1 MKDEKTN
8 IADNLKTPDNNFL
21 SGTLP
26 SYVPFSTV
34 VNTVIVGD
42 AEAKLQ
48 TLESET
54 VHLVFTSPPYNVGV
68 NYDIYNDT
76 LPFNEYLNK
85 LNKIFTECI
94 RVLVKGGHLIIQ
106 IANTG
111 RQPYTPLT
119 DYITTMLVDKIN
131 MRGEI
136 IWDKQNMTSA
146 TAWGSWLSA
155 NKPSLRDT
163 HEYILVFRKEGGDRV
178 GESDITK
185 EEFMEYTKAIWKVTP
200 ETNDVGHP
208 APFPKS
214 LAARVIKLYS
224 FKGET
229 VLDPFNGSGTTC
241 EVAKKL
247 GRNFIGI
254 DISKRYCNLAEDRLN
269 ILL

>member
-1 MKDEKTN
+1 MDEN
-8 IADNLKTPDNNFL
+8 IKLIDQDNN
-21 SGTLP
+21 SGTVA

-34 VNTVIVGD
+34 VNTIITGD

-68 NYDIYNDT
+68 EYDVYQDKLELNNY
-76 LPFNEYLNK
+76 LEK

-94 RVLVKGGHLIIQ
+94 RVLVPGGHLLIN

-111 RQPYTPLT
+111 KQPYTPIS
-119 DYITTMLVDKIN
+119 DFISTMLYGKID

-136 IWDKQNMTSA
+136 IWNKRNSTNQ

-155 NKPSLRDT
+155 NKPSLRDQ
-163 HEYILVFRKEGGDRV
+163 HEYILVFRKSGDRV
-178 GESDITK
+178 GDSDITNN
-185 EEFMEYTKAIWKVTP
+185 EFVEYTKSIWEVTP
-200 ETNDVGHP
+200 ETRDVNHP

-214 LAARVIKLYS
+214 LVARAIKLYS

-269 ILL
+269 ILI

>member
-1 MKDEKTN
+1 MKENKLN
-8 IADNLKTPDNNFL
+8 IANKESIKNNLVP
-21 SGTLP
+21 GTVA
-26 SYVPFSTV
+26 SYMPFNTV
-34 VNTVIVGD
+34 VNTIITGD

-48 TLESET
+48 ALESET

-68 NYDIYNDT
+68 NYDIYNDK
-76 LPFNEYLNK
+76 LPFNEYLDK

-94 RVLVKGGHLIIQ
+94 RVLVKGGHLLIQ

-111 RQPYTPLT
+111 RQPYMPLT

-185 EEFMEYTKAIWKVTP
+185 DEFMEYTKAIWKITP
-200 ETNDVGHP
+200 ETNDVNHP

-214 LAARVIKLYS
+214 LAMRAIKLYS

-229 VLDPFNGSGTTC
+229 VLDPFCGSGTTC

-247 GRNFIGI
+247 ERNFIGI

>member
-1 MKDEKTN
+1 MKEEIN
-8 IADNLKTPDNNFL
+8 ITAQTKHPEDKSN
-21 SGTLP
+21 SGTVA

-34 VNTVIVGD
+34 VNTILVGD

-54 VHLVFTSPPYNVGV
+54 VHLVFTSPPYNCGIEYD
-68 NYDIYNDT
+68 NYLDN
-76 LPFNEYLNK
+76 LPLIEYIDK
-85 LNKIFTECI
+85 LERIFIECI
-94 RVLVKGGHLIIQ
+94 RVLVKGGHLLIQ

-111 RQPYTPLT
+111 RQPYTPIS
-119 DYITTMLVDKIN
+119 DFITTRLYNKID

-136 IWDKQNMTSA
+136 IWNKQNITA
-146 TAWGSWLSA
+146 GTAWGSWLSA
-155 NKPSLRDT
+155 NKPSLRDQ
-163 HEYILVFRKEGGDRV
+163 HEYILVFRKSGDRV
-178 GESDITK
+178 GESDLIDT
-185 EEFMEYTKAIWKVTP
+185 EFMEYTKSIWNVTP
-200 ETNDVGHP
+200 ETNNVNHP

-214 LAARVIKLYS
+214 LAARAIKLYS

>member
-1 MKDEKTN
+1 MKKENLN
-8 IADNLKTPDNNFL
+8 IAQTKQPEDKSN
-21 SGTLP
+21 SGRVF
-26 SYVPFSTV
+26 SYVPFNTV
-34 VNTVIVGD
+34 VNTIMQGD

-48 TLESET
+48 MLESET

-68 NYDIYNDT
+68 NYDEYNDS
-76 LPFNEYLNK
+76 LPFDVYLNK
-85 LNKIFTECI
+85 LDKIFTECI
-94 RVLVKGGHLIIQ
+94 RVIVPGGHLIIQ

-119 DYITTMLVDKIN
+119 DYITMMLVNKID

-163 HEYILVFRKEGGDRV
+163 HEYILVFRKGNADRI

-185 EEFMEYTKAIWKVTP
+185 EEFMEYTKAIWKITP
-200 ETNDVGHP
+200 ETNDVNHP

-214 LAARVIKLYS
+214 LAARVVKLYS

-229 VLDPFNGSGTTC
+229 VLDPFCGSGTTC

-254 DISKRYCNLAEDRLN
+254 DISKRYCNLAENRLN

>member
-1 MKDEKTN
+1 MEQKIKYESKKQPDVGVRADAFVGLPTEKWLN
-8 IADNLKTPDNNFL
+8 KI
-21 SGTLP
+21 
-26 SYVPFSTV
+26 
-34 VNTVIVGD
+34 IVGD

-48 TLESET
+48 ELPSET

-68 NYDIYNDT
+68 DYDVYKDN
-76 LPFNEYLNK
+76 LPFEEYLKK
-85 LNKIFTECI
+85 LNRIFTECI
-94 RVLVKGGHLIIQ
+94 RVLVKGGHLLIQ

-119 DYITTMLVDKIN
+119 DYITTMLADKIS

-185 EEFMEYTKAIWKVTP
+185 DEFMEYTKAIWKVTP
-200 ETNDVGHP
+200 ETNDVNHP

-214 LAARVIKLYS
+214 LAMRAIKLYS

-229 VLDPFNGSGTTC
+229 VLDPFCGSGTTC

-269 ILL
+269 ILM

>member
-1 MKDEKTN
+1 MEDEKINT
-8 IADNLKTPDNNFL
+8 ADNLKTPDNNFL

-34 VNTVIVGD
+34 VNTILVGD

-68 NYDIYNDT
+68 DYDIYNDT
-76 LPFNEYLNK
+76 LPFNKYLDK

-94 RVLVKGGHLIIQ
+94 RVLVKGGHLMIQ

-163 HEYILVFRKEGGDRV
+163 HEYILVFR
-178 GESDITK
+178 
-185 EEFMEYTKAIWKVTP
+185 
-200 ETNDVGHP
+200 
-208 APFPKS
+208 
-214 LAARVIKLYS
+214 
-224 FKGET
+224 
-229 VLDPFNGSGTTC
+229 
-241 EVAKKL
+241 
-247 GRNFIGI
+247 
-254 DISKRYCNLAEDRLN
+254 
-269 ILL
+269 